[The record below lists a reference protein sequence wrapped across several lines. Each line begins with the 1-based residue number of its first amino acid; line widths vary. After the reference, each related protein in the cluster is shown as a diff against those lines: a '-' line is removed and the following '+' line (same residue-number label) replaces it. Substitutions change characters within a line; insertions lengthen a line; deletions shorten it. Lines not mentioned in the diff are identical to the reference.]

1 MITIKNLKNK
11 SKLVIL
17 FLFTSIIPI
26 VVISF
31 ICCVKSINGMSLIE
45 KSMLQKKI
53 SSDILLFENDV
64 YEFLEHIEIND
75 INENQKNEGH
85 LLVDK
90 ISNDLD
96 VVCTLFLKN
105 ENGYER
111 YLTSIRNNN
120 NERLENTFLDDKNVI
135 KAINNKQIYL
145 GDTFINGNKYLT
157 IYKPI
162 IKNNNT
168 IGISFIGISQEESRN
183 MIYSEL
189 YRFVKDL
196 ILVFFIVITIGIML
210 LILISKTITDPLIY
224 ISNYA
229 NNMSNYNLNE
239 DINENILNR
248 KDEIGILANSLNS
261 IKDNFR
267 NILHSIDEVS
277 TDVKNISGEFSNNFK
292 ETNQTTSEIATTI
305 QHIAEGATT
314 QSIKTINCNEV
325 LDSLDKLIQINKQ
338 NLEQLK
344 VSSNDVEKLTKEGK
358 SILFDLV
365 NKINENNEAI
375 EKVYSNILKTNE
387 SAIQINEASNVISS
401 ISEQTNLLAL
411 NASIEAA
418 RAGEQGRGFAVVASE
433 IRKLAEL
440 SAKSVK
446 EIDNQIKQLQDN
458 ATNSVK
464 ITENVKES
472 LNEQNKIVELT
483 TNKYE
488 SIEKS
493 IFDSNKYII
502 DIEISQ
508 DNINK
513 ENIVLSSHIEDLSKT
528 AEENAAATEQI
539 SACAEEQSATVEN
552 MTNSTVL
559 LNEDSIK
566 LNNLIHNFKL

>member
-31 ICCVKSINGMSLIE
+31 ICCVKSIKGMSLIE
-45 KSMLQKKI
+45 KNMLQKKI

-64 YEFLEHIEIND
+64 YEFLEHIEING

-145 GDTFINGNKYLT
+145 GNTFINGNKYLT

-189 YRFVKDL
+189 DKFVKDL

-493 IFDSNKYII
+493 IFNSNKYII

-513 ENIVLSSHIEDLSKT
+513 ENIVLSNHIEDLSKT

-539 SACAEEQSATVEN
+539 SACAEEQSATVES
-552 MTNSTVL
+552 MTNSAVL

-566 LNNLIHNFKL
+566 LNNLIHNFKF

>member
-31 ICCVKSINGMSLIE
+31 ICCVKSIKGMSLIE
-45 KSMLQKKI
+45 KNMLQKKI

-64 YEFLEHIEIND
+64 YEFLEHIEING

-189 YRFVKDL
+189 DKFVKDL

-248 KDEIGILANSLNS
+248 KDENGILANSLNS

-493 IFDSNKYII
+493 IFNSNKYII

-513 ENIVLSSHIEDLSKT
+513 ENIVLSNHIEDLSKT

-539 SACAEEQSATVEN
+539 SACAEEQSATVES
-552 MTNSTVL
+552 MTNSAVL

-566 LNNLIHNFKL
+566 LNNLIHNFKF

>member
-31 ICCVKSINGMSLIE
+31 ICCVKSIKGMSLIE
-45 KSMLQKKI
+45 KNMLQKKI

-64 YEFLEHIEIND
+64 YEFLEHIEING

-90 ISNDLD
+90 ISNDLG

-168 IGISFIGISQEESRN
+168 IGILFIGISQEESRN

-189 YRFVKDL
+189 DKFVKDL

-493 IFDSNKYII
+493 IFNSNKYII

-513 ENIVLSSHIEDLSKT
+513 ENIVLSNHIEDLSKT

-539 SACAEEQSATVEN
+539 SACAEEQSATVES
-552 MTNSTVL
+552 MTNSAVL

-566 LNNLIHNFKL
+566 LNNLIHNFKF

>member
-31 ICCVKSINGMSLIE
+31 ICCVKSIKGMSLIE
-45 KSMLQKKI
+45 KNMLQKKI

-90 ISNDLD
+90 ISNDLG

-189 YRFVKDL
+189 DKFVKYL

-493 IFDSNKYII
+493 IFNSNKYII

-513 ENIVLSSHIEDLSKT
+513 ENIVLSNHIEDLSKT

-539 SACAEEQSATVEN
+539 SACAEEQSATVES
-552 MTNSTVL
+552 MTNSAVL

-566 LNNLIHNFKL
+566 LNNLIHNFKF